1 MKNYTIVHLTKFRD
15 DTIINNGEKKKD
27 KENSQRKNE
36 RESLKKSERE
46 QVKNVVFINF
56 IFYNPYLT
64 AFIAVVN
71 CGV

>member
-36 RESLKKSERE
+36 RESLKKSERN
-46 QVKNVVFINF
+46 KLRMLCL
-56 IFYNPYLT
+56 LT
-64 AFIAVVN
+64 SFSIILT
-71 CGV
+71 

>member
-27 KENSQRKNE
+27 KENSQWMNE

>member
-15 DTIINNGEKKKD
+15 DTIINNGEKKKT
-27 KENSQRKNE
+27 KKTHKGRMKGKSQEVR
-36 RESLKKSERE
+36 RE